1 MFTKTFHD
9 GRGYAQFQ
17 EIALEIKALAI
28 TNTPPP
34 PPRPPKNNVEVTEVW
49 LDSFWSRLNK
59 IDHGGARG
67 EAKAVT
73 NSRKRY

>member
-1 MFTKTFHD
+1 MMDVAMPSFKTLLLKLKHW
-9 GRGYAQFQ
+9 QLL
-17 EIALEIKALAI
+17 IL
-28 TNTPPP
+28 PPP

-49 LDSFWSRLNK
+49 LDSFWSRLNN

-73 NSRKRY
+73 NSRKRH